1 MIEERKTIAVIGG
14 GIGGLTAAYLLSPH
28 HDVTLFEKSDRLGG
42 NAYTYVTKSGEYVD
56 IAVAAFG
63 KAGYD
68 HFYGL
73 LANLGIETRMAG
85 NSYMSLH
92 NMISGEGLY
101 ITPTLRGSI
110 AQGMD
115 LFKTSTLKS
124 VAGLFLGLRRA
135 QKLLDDGQLSGKSM
149 AECLTIVPHL
159 NGDAQRILICALC
172 LLSSMSAP
180 EIMASPAE
188 FFLRKLR
195 THHDVISPKAAYSV
209 RCAKDGTQAYV
220 NALADRFRD
229 RIILNSEIETISRKK
244 SGVTLHLKGQPSQTF
259 NAVVLATNADQ
270 ALSLLKE
277 PSSEEQRLLGVWK
290 YKDGRIVVHR
300 DHSAFP
306 PRDLIQAY
314 TFLYTERNGVFE
326 TSVNGALWHEPNAPA
341 DSEYI
346 STQHP
351 NFPIRE
357 DLIELDTV
365 LRTPIFDF
373 DSYPIVSE
381 MPSLNGTL
389 NTYYCGSHF
398 GFGLH
403 DDAVKSAI
411 AVVKHFGV
419 HFEPKDELKALAAL
433 KTLIS

>member
-1 MIEERKTIAVIGG
+1 MNEPRKNIAVVGG
-14 GIGGLTAAYLLSPH
+14 GIGGLTAAYLLSESH
-28 HDVTLFEKSDRLGG
+28 NVTSFEKSARLGG
-42 NAYTYVTKSGEYVD
+42 NAYTFVTKSGEYVD

-63 KAGYD
+63 KAG
-68 HFYGL
+68 
-73 LANLGIETRMAG
+73 

-92 NMISGEGLY
+92 NMTSGDGLY
-101 ITPTLRGSI
+101 ITPTLKGTI
-110 AQGMD
+110 TQGMD
-115 LFKTSTLKS
+115 LLKTSTLKS

-135 QKLLDDGQLSGKSM
+135 QRLLDEGKLNGKTM
-149 AECLTIVPHL
+149 EECLALVPHL
-159 NGDAQRILICALC
+159 KGDAQRILVCALC

-188 FFLRKLR
+188 FFLHKLR

-209 RCAKDGTQAYV
+209 RCVKDGTQAYV

-229 RIILNSEIETISRKK
+229 RITFKAEIEKIERDK
-244 SGVTLHLKGQPSQTF
+244 SGVTLHFRSGPAQKF
-259 NAVVLATNADQ
+259 DAVVLATNADQ
-270 ALSLLKE
+270 ALSLLAAPSKE
-277 PSSEEQRLLGVWK
+277 EKRLLGVWK
-290 YKDGRIVVHR
+290 YKEGRVVVHR

-314 TFLYTERNGVFE
+314 TFIFTEEGGKFE
-326 TSVNGALWHEPNAPA
+326 TSVNGALWHEPNAPD

-351 NFPIRE
+351 NFPIRQ
-357 DLIELDTV
+357 DLIELDTF

-373 DSYPIVSE
+373 QSYPVVKE
-381 MPSLNGTL
+381 MPQLNGTL

-411 AVVKHFGV
+411 TVAKHFGV
-419 HFEPKDELKALAAL
+419 HFEPKDELRAIAAI